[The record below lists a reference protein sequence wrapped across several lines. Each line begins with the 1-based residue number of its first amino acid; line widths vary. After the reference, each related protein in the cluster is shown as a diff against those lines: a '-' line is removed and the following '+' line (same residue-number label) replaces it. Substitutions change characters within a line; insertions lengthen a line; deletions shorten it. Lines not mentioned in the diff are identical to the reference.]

1 MEKKILKICMTAVI
15 AALVYLSGGCGY
27 HIAGKGGAMPGN
39 IKSLSIPVFTNAT
52 AKPDI
57 ESILTSAFV
66 SEFMTT
72 LEIKEK
78 GDAVMQVTI
87 KSYTLTPV
95 SYTRNDVNQEY
106 RLTVALSAR
115 LYKKEGDTPGKL
127 LWSDENIVDN
137 EDYTVNTLD
146 LTATRDRETEALKK
160 LAKDTARLTKEHLL
174 EGF

>member
-1 MEKKILKICMTAVI
+1 MGKKILKICMTAAMSAFVF
-15 AALVYLSGGCGY
+15 AAHGCGY
-27 HIAGKGGAMPGN
+27 HIAGKGGAMPGDM
-39 IKSLSIPVFTNAT
+39 KSLSIPVFTNAT

-72 LEIKEK
+72 LEIKEQS
-78 GDAVMQVTI
+78 DAVMQVTI

-106 RLTVALSAR
+106 RLTVALSVR

-127 LWSDENIVDN
+127 LLSDEDIVDN
-137 EDYTVNTLD
+137 EDYTVNISD

-160 LAKDTARLTKEHLL
+160 LAKDTARLTKEHIL